1 MSNLYSTPEQE
12 DECETQK
19 LLSLVGSIGN
29 RDVQKKQQKPPK
41 KQHQETQNQ

>member
-29 RDVQKKQQKPPK
+29 SNVQKKQQPK
-41 KQHQETQNQ
+41 NQKQHQETQNQ